1 MKDETKKEFL
11 SLKKE
16 FLLKAILF
24 YLTTNLRKTKS
35 GKELDENLLYK
46 DVKIRVMLANVGSNT
61 RTVPQNE
68 ALKRLSDFK
77 NYLRNG
83 NNN

>member
-61 RTVPQNE
+61 RAVPQNE